1 MGAAA
6 LSGWATTLRSLGVLL
21 FAALC
26 ARAVLLG
33 GLTEVRYAEDW
44 RPPGAVHTV
53 EVDADRGDLE
63 VRAGEELRV
72 AREALGPPGALN
84 LRHEVIDGTLRLSG
98 RCRAYLGCAV
108 RHQLTLPPG
117 VRLRV
122 RLGEGQARVE
132 GVEALQLQISRGSAE
147 VLGAALAEITVG
159 EGTLSVQ
166 SASPA
171 GLDLVVARGELSLQ
185 LPSGTWP
192 VQAAGA
198 PLSVSGLT
206 IRPVQP
212 GDPALS
218 ARAPGGALRVWAEAD
233 PAPSTAPSPGAAAGP
248 PW

>member
-1 MGAAA
+1 
-6 LSGWATTLRSLGVLL
+6 
-21 FAALC
+21 
-26 ARAVLLG
+26 
-33 GLTEVRYAEDW
+33 
-44 RPPGAVHTV
+44 
-53 EVDADRGDLE
+53 
-63 VRAGEELRV
+63 
-72 AREALGPPGALN
+72 
-84 LRHEVIDGTLRLSG
+84 
-98 RCRAYLGCAV
+98 V

-122 RLGEGQARVE
+122 RLGEGEARVE

-147 VLGAALAEITVG
+147 VLGTALAEITVG

-233 PAPSTAPSPGAAAGP
+233 PAPSTAPSRGAAAGP